1 MDVAGVVAG
10 VLFLL
15 RGVMEP
21 QSRGIF
27 LLLGGGI
34 LLAVVLRRTVFR
46 ND

>member
-10 VLFLL
+10 ALFIL

-21 QSRGIF
+21 SSRGVF
-27 LLLGGGI
+27 LLLGGSI